1 MSRGNQR
8 VQLPQI
14 QQKQQVENYNFITSK
29 KKTVQFQQSL
39 PQEDIQED
47 WKKKCEELQKD
58 VETRNQTIFS
68 IQRNFESLSALLKT
82 EKQENMGIRDE
93 VVRLRELNQQ
103 LQQQD
108 KDNQQKINENQ
119 RKLKELQQYHDQLQ
133 EERKTNQRQNVEINN
148 LKNQITQLE
157 AIINRKE
164 NEIRQMSQTITS
176 LQMDLSLLPSL
187 TKDNEK
193 LQQNIETLKEQ
204 IIYLEKS
211 NADKELNLQIAFKNH
226 TQLNSLIENLK
237 LDNIA
242 AQGTIKHLKSEENIS
257 LLKIAKQQQDI
268 QELQSQ
274 IKQLQ
279 DQLNNQNTVLQ
290 TRNQQ
295 DGQQNQAILQLQKQ
309 LLDSQKQYQIIIDEN
324 QNLTNFVN
332 ENMPIIEQYQLVLST
347 FGNTNFIQLIKD
359 YQKLQQDIK
368 LKIEKHEQTLQ
379 ETQKLTE
386 KLQQCQ
392 LEVTSVRS
400 QITQLQQQ
408 NKELT
413 QKASYFED
421 ELKTYQTIKSSS
433 LNNEQVIK
441 TLQTQL
447 KHKSENEQNLLSQ
460 MRIIQQEL
468 QQYSEF
474 DGLIM
479 TYKQFTKPAEFI
491 LTSDLNQLKQ
501 NIEQITQSNQLYI
514 EDIEQRNKQIESL
527 TQQIQ
532 DKDQI
537 LNDQNTQLSN
547 SNQQLLTLKMKLDQ
561 TLIELDQLSK
571 ESKAQKASIDQLGND
586 LTMANKEN
594 RNLSQQVY
602 EQMEN
607 LQQLNMKNGNLQKE
621 LNQNQDITYKLGL
634 DVKNL
639 TQKLKKAEEELEM
652 LNPEKMRGLQL
663 QLDQKEKEFQ
673 SQLQN
678 IALALD
684 AQITSIS
691 CNSCMEVLQKTNTCY
706 PCGHSYCE
714 KCFQNQCSECQD
726 QDGWFKNK
734 RLDDLIS
741 KINYSKQILNT
752 YKKK

>member
-14 QQKQQVENYNFITSK
+14 QQKQQVENYNFITTK

-39 PQEDIQED
+39 PQEEIQED

-82 EKQENMGIRDE
+82 EKQENMGVREE
-93 VVRLRELNQQ
+93 VIKLREINQQ

-108 KDNQQKINENQ
+108 KDNQYKLSENQ
-119 RKLKELQQYHDQLQ
+119 RKLKEFQQYHEQLLD
-133 EERKTNQRQNVEINN
+133 ERKTNQKLNVEINN
-148 LKNQITQLE
+148 LKNQIIQLE

-164 NEIRQMSQTITS
+164 NEIRQMSSTISS

-187 TKDNEK
+187 SKENEK
-193 LQQNIETLKEQ
+193 LQQTIQTLKEQ
-204 IIYLEKS
+204 IVYLEKS

-242 AQGTIKHLKSEENIS
+242 AQGTIKHLKSEENVS
-257 LLKIAKQQQDI
+257 LLKIAKQQQEI
-268 QELQSQ
+268 QELLSQ

-279 DQLNNQNTVLQ
+279 DQLSNQNTMLQ

-295 DGQQNQAILQLQKQ
+295 DGQQNQVILQLQRQ
-309 LLDSQKQYQIIIDEN
+309 LLESQKQYQIIIDEN

-332 ENMPIIEQYQLVLST
+332 DNMSIIEQYQAVLQT
-347 FGNTNFIQLIKD
+347 FGNINFIQLIKD
-359 YQKLQQDIK
+359 HQKLQSDYKLKNEKLEQAQQETIK
-368 LKIEKHEQTLQ
+368 LN
-379 ETQKLTE
+379 E

-392 LEVTSVRS
+392 QEITSVRS
-400 QITQLQQQ
+400 QITQFQQQ
-408 NKELT
+408 NKEIA

-421 ELKTYQTIKSSS
+421 ELKTFQTIKSTSH
-433 LNNEQVIK
+433 NNEQVMK
-441 TLQTQL
+441 SLQTQL
-447 KHKSENEQNLLSQ
+447 KQKSENEQNLLQQ
-460 MRIIQQEL
+460 MKVIQQDL
-468 QQYSEF
+468 QKYNEF

-479 TYKQFTKPAEFI
+479 TYKQFTKPVEFI

-501 NIEQITQSNQLYI
+501 NIQQITQSNQLYI
-514 EDIEQRNKQIESL
+514 EDIEQRNKQIETL
-527 TQQIQ
+527 IKQIQ
-532 DKDQI
+532 DKDQA
-537 LNDQNTQLSN
+537 LNDQNSQIS
-547 SNQQLLTLKMKLDQ
+547 SSSEQMFSLKIKLDQ
-561 TLIELDQLSK
+561 ALIDLDQMIK
-571 ESKAQKASIDQLGND
+571 ESKTQKISIDQLGND
-586 LTMANKEN
+586 LTVANKEN
-594 RNLSQQVY
+594 RNLAQQVY

-621 LNQNQDITYKLGL
+621 LNQNQDITYKLSL

-652 LNPEKMRGLQL
+652 LNPEKMRGLQF

-684 AQITSIS
+684 AQITSIT
-691 CNSCMEVLQKTNTCY
+691 CNNCMEILQKTNTCY

-714 KCFQNQCSECQD
+714 KCFQNQCQECQD

>member
-29 KKTVQFQQSL
+29 KKTVQFQQSIL
-39 PQEDIQED
+39 QDEIQED

-82 EKQENMGIRDE
+82 EKQENMGIREE
-93 VVRLRELNQQ
+93 VIKLREINQQ
-103 LQQQD
+103 LQLQD
-108 KDNQQKINENQ
+108 KDNQYKLNENQ
-119 RKLKELQQYHDQLQ
+119 RKLKEFQQYHEQLLD
-133 EERKTNQRQNVEINN
+133 ERKTNQKLNIEINN

-164 NEIRQMSQTITS
+164 NEIRQMSSTITS

-187 TKDNEK
+187 SKDNEK
-193 LQQNIETLKEQ
+193 LQSTIQTLKEQ
-204 IIYLEKS
+204 ISYLEKS
-211 NADKELNLQIAFKNH
+211 NSDKELNLQIAFKNH

-242 AQGTIKHLKSEENIS
+242 AQGTIKHLKTEENIS
-257 LLKIAKQQQDI
+257 FLKIAKQQQEI

-295 DGQQNQAILQLQKQ
+295 DGQQNQVIIQLQKQ
-309 LLDSQKQYQIIIDEN
+309 LLESQKQYQIIIDEN
-324 QNLTNFVN
+324 QNLTQFVN
-332 ENMPIIEQYQLVLST
+332 ENMPIIEQYQLVLSN

-359 YQKLQQDIK
+359 YQKLQSDFK
-368 LKIEKHEQTLQ
+368 LKNEKLEQSQQ
-379 ETQKLTE
+379 EIFKLNE

-392 LEVTSVRS
+392 QEIISVRS
-400 QITQLQQQ
+400 QIAQLQQQ
-408 NKELT
+408 NKEIN

-421 ELKTYQTIKSSS
+421 ELKTFQTIKSTS
-433 LNNEQVIK
+433 LNNEQIMK
-441 TLQTQL
+441 SLQGQL
-447 KHKSENEQNLLSQ
+447 KNKSENEQNLLSQ
-460 MRIIQQEL
+460 MRQIQQDL
-468 QQYSEF
+468 QKYSEF
-474 DGLIM
+474 DGLIT
-479 TYKQFTKPAEFI
+479 TYKQFTQPI
-491 LTSDLNQLKQ
+491 LNKETNKLGSQQISNF
-501 NIEQITQSNQLYI
+501 NEQIV
-514 EDIEQRNKQIESL
+514 SL
-527 TQQIQ
+527 KI
-532 DKDQI
+532 
-537 LNDQNTQLSN
+537 
-547 SNQQLLTLKMKLDQ
+547 KLDQ
-561 TLIELDQLSK
+561 ALIDLDQLNK
-571 ESKAQKASIDQLGND
+571 ENKTQKITIDQLGND
-586 LTMANKEN
+586 LTVANKEN
-594 RNLSQQVY
+594 RNLAQQVY

-607 LQQLNMKNGNLQKE
+607 LQQLNMKNANLQKE
-621 LNQNQDITYKLGL
+621 LTQNQDITYKLGL

-652 LNPEKMRGLQL
+652 LNPEKMRGLL
-663 QLDQKEKEFQ
+663 FQLDQKEKEFQ

-684 AQITSIS
+684 AQITSIT
-691 CNSCMEVLQKTNTCY
+691 CNNCMEILQKTNTCY

-714 KCFQNQCSECQD
+714 KCFQNQCQECQD